1 MTNSGTVSIKHRG
14 PHRPRLFFVVVGL
27 VVPSASPWQIS
38 LATLV
43 AISSGKFLNFVPL
56 QRIANRLVN
65 LFETHTYT
73 TEVVF
78 DHAVEQLEWNV
89 GNNIVF

>member
-1 MTNSGTVSIKHRG
+1 M
-14 PHRPRLFFVVVGL
+14 
-27 VVPSASPWQIS
+27 AD
-38 LATLV
+38 
-43 AISSGKFLNFVPL
+43 FLGDLGGCTFRQVLDFVPL